1 MCLSTGKTLRYDGV
15 PLEDF
20 LVCLTHLQKAPQS
33 QSLPQAEFL
42 REARLEAGW
51 RYDVDGPEV
60 PLSLFLLQER
70 DALTERTEV
79 FIIAHAPGGTSAP
92 LREMAV
98 KLKEFLE
105 HRQLPCH
112 FRIDPRYGLVC
123 GSALE
128 PIDETVKWDR
138 PGVYTTLVLT
148 HDLSSP
154 SLALLDYVAQTH
166 RRRYQEIFA
175 KYNRVQPVSVGFL
188 KSTWQRFRGPEK
200 GDHSPRKLSYGM
212 LAVLATFLSIGLYRQ
227 AKVSLIFKDV
237 PDAQAKATLL
247 DPGFSSAYDSGHD
260 RFFASLGELA

>member
-1 MCLSTGKTLRYDGV
+1 MSTGRTLRYDGV

-20 LVCLTHLQKAPQS
+20 LVCLTHLQKAPGS
-33 QSLPQAEFL
+33 RALPQAEAL
-42 REARLEAGW
+42 KEARLEAAW

-79 FIIAHAPGGTSAP
+79 FLLVHAPGGASAP
-92 LREMAV
+92 LREMSV

-105 HRQLPCH
+105 HRHLPSF
-112 FRIDPRYGLVC
+112 FRIDPRYGLVY

-154 SLALLDYVAQTH
+154 SLALLDYVAQSH
-166 RRRYQEIFA
+166 RRRYQEIFV
-175 KYNRVQPVSVGFL
+175 KYNHVQPVSVGFF
-188 KSTWQRFRGPEK
+188 KSTWQRLRGPEK
-200 GDHSPRKLSYGM
+200 TDQGPRKLSYGM
-212 LAVLATFLSIGLYRQ
+212 LAVLSTFFSIGLYKQ
-227 AKVSLIFKDV
+227 AKISLIYKDV
-237 PDAQAKATLL
+237 PETQVKTTLL